1 MVHRK
6 KKYKDKYVRAFMCG
20 TYAMLHVK
28 VPDYLRVWYVAKF
41 GSPVIL
47 GQNHPARSV
56 LEESLVSTDRV
67 TYGQYTAMS
76 DRLWEMAVEANAVNE
91 SEWLEFVLPEYVVRN
106 GDVMMVDH
114 SCEIYDAEI
123 RPFKEELAYYFWNDV
138 VEYINAM
145 RIVAQDLG
153 KPYRADWTLEMYC
166 AEHGITVDMFEQF
179 RRAYYRYKKDCVA
192 QEKDARERVL
202 KLRDVNLRKIGEKVR
217 YQMLKF
223 LENENADE

>member
-1 MVHRK
+1 
-6 KKYKDKYVRAFMCG
+6 MCG
-20 TYAMLHVK
+20 TYATLHVK
-28 VPDYLRVWYVAKF
+28 VSDYLRVWYVAKF

-56 LEESLVSTDRV
+56 LEESLVNTGR
-67 TYGQYTAMS
+67 TNYKTGTAMS
-76 DRLWEMAVEANAVNE
+76 DNLWKVAVAENAVNE
-91 SEWLEFVLPEYVVRN
+91 NEWLEFVLPEYVVRD
-106 GDVMMVDH
+106 GQIKMVD
-114 SCEIYDAEI
+114 SSWEIYDTEI
-123 RPFKEELAYYFWNDV
+123 RSFKEELAYYFWNDV

-145 RIVAQDLG
+145 RLISQDLG

-202 KLRDVNLRKIGEKVR
+202 KLRDGNLRKIGEKVR

>member
-1 MVHRK
+1 
-6 KKYKDKYVRAFMCG
+6 MCG
-20 TYAMLHVK
+20 TYATLHVK
-28 VPDYLRVWYVAKF
+28 VSDYLRVWYVAKF

-56 LEESLVSTDRV
+56 LEESLVNTGR
-67 TYGQYTAMS
+67 TNYKTGTAMS
-76 DRLWEMAVEANAVNE
+76 DNLWKVAVAENAVNE
-91 SEWLEFVLPEYVVRN
+91 SEWMEFVLPEYVVRD
-106 GDVMMVDH
+106 GQIKMVD
-114 SCEIYDAEI
+114 SSWEIYDTEI
-123 RPFKEELAYYFWNDV
+123 RLFKEELAYYFWNDV

-145 RIVAQDLG
+145 RLVSQDLG

-202 KLRDVNLRKIGEKVR
+202 KLRDGNLRKIGEKVR